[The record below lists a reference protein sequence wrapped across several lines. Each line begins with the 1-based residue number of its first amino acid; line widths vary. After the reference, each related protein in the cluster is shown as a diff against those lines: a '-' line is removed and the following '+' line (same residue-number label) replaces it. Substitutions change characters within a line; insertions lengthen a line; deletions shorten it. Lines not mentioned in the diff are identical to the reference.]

1 MGPPRNVVRAVFLL
15 MVGAVLGAGIA
26 AIILRRPTTP
36 VDVSATAEQPL
47 YQCPMHPT
55 ITSDHPGDCPIC
67 GMKLVRVKSAATPP
81 PASGASERKVLY
93 YRSPMNPQVTSPVP
107 RKDEMGM
114 DYVPVYEDEVQGTT
128 PASGLAT
135 VSIDPRRQ
143 QLIGLRTAPVVRGAV
158 AGSWRTV
165 GRVEVD
171 PTRVRMVNIKV
182 EGYIERMFVD
192 FVGRPVRRGEPLFSL
207 YSPTVLAAEN
217 EYVLA
222 LRTRDRLREA
232 GSMED
237 DGSTLVEAA
246 RRRLELWDVPAAEIR
261 RLERTRIPSRTLSF
275 VSPIAGTVTVKNVVQ
290 GSRVNVGDTPYEI
303 TSLDVVWVKAD
314 AYESDLA
321 KLRVG
326 VPARFTLNAYPGRIF
341 PGRVAFIDPLL
352 DPVTRTAKVHVHVA
366 NREGLLKPEMF
377 GEVVLESPARQGL
390 RVPADAV
397 VRSGTM
403 DVVFVALGEG
413 RFTPRR
419 VVLGASGEEQ
429 IEVRSGLVEGEQV
442 VTRANFL
449 VDSESQLRA
458 SLAAISGTMP

>member
-1 MGPPRNVVRAVFLL
+1 
-15 MVGAVLGAGIA
+15 
-26 AIILRRPTTP
+26 
-36 VDVSATAEQPL
+36 
-47 YQCPMHPT
+47 
-55 ITSDHPGDCPIC
+55 
-67 GMKLVRVKSAATPP
+67 MKLVRVKDAEPP
-81 PASGASERKVLY
+81 PSTNGATAREILY
-93 YRSPMNPQVTSPVP
+93 YRSPMNPRLTSPVP

-114 DYVPVYEDEVQGTT
+114 DYVPVHADETQGTT
-128 PASGLAT
+128 PVAGLAT
-135 VSIDPRRQ
+135 VSIDAARQ
-143 QLIGLRTAPVVRGAV
+143 QLIGLRTAPVERGPV

-171 PTRVRMVNIKV
+171 PTRVRQVNIKV
-182 EGYIERMFVD
+182 EGYVERMFVD
-192 FVGRPVRRGEPLFSL
+192 FVGRPVRRGEPLFSV

-232 GSMED
+232 GSPED
-237 DGSTLVEAA
+237 DGSTLVEAS
-246 RRRLELWDVPAAEIR
+246 RRRLELWDVPASEVR
-261 RLERTRIPSRTLSF
+261 RLERTRTPSRTLTF
-275 VSPIAGTVTVKNVVQ
+275 VSPIAGTVTAKNVVQ
-290 GSRVNVGDTPYEI
+290 GARLNVGDTPYEI
-303 TSLDVVWVKAD
+303 TALDMVWVMAD

-326 VPARFTLNAYPGRIF
+326 APAHLTLNAYPGRTF
-341 PGRVAFIDPLL
+341 SGRVAFIDPLL

-366 NREGLLKPEMF
+366 NREGLLKPAMF
-377 GEVVLESPARQGL
+377 GEVVLEGPARQGL

-413 RFTPRR
+413 RFSPRR

-429 IEVRSGLVEGEQV
+429 VEIRSGLVEGEQV

-458 SLAAISGTMP
+458 SLAAISGRAP